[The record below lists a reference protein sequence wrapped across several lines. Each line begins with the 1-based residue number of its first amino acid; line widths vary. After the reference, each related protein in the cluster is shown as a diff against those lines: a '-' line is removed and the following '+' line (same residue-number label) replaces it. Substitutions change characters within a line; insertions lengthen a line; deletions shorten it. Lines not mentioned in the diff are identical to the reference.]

1 MLLTARAVLGITF
14 LKFLYLFTD
23 ELRPSSTEEDLLPT
37 VHPNSVLPYHP
48 MDPEYEDYT
57 YDEEEQP
64 NLHVTQPFI
73 PSSFQLKTTPSP
85 PKITWKVASKNF
97 PKFILEPKNAYI
109 IRGQPATLKC
119 KVIHADKAYFTCNGE
134 AMAASELHKE
144 VDNIEITETE
154 MMEPITV
161 KTLSLQLDRINI
173 EEFFGLYSCRCDAW
187 SAKGRTS
194 SKNATVEVACKF
206 LTI

>member
-1 MLLTARAVLGITF
+1 M
-14 LKFLYLFTD
+14 
-23 ELRPSSTEEDLLPT
+23 
-37 VHPNSVLPYHP
+37 
-48 MDPEYEDYT
+48 
-57 YDEEEQP
+57 
-64 NLHVTQPFI
+64 
-73 PSSFQLKTTPSP
+73 
-85 PKITWKVASKNF
+85 
-97 PKFILEPKNAYI
+97 
-109 IRGQPATLKC
+109 
-119 KVIHADKAYFTCNGE
+119 IHADKAYFTCNGE
-134 AMAASELHKE
+134 AMAASEMHKE

-206 LTI
+206 LTIKRNISKLSKLTLQKVNSSCLIQPM